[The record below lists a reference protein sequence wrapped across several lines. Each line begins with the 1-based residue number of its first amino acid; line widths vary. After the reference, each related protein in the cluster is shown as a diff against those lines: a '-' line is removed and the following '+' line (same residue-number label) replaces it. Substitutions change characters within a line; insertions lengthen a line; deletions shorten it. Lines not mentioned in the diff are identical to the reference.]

1 MNTTNQKIKVWD
13 LPTRL
18 FHWSLVLCF
27 AVSWGSAESTDIFS
41 KAMQIHFYA
50 GYALLTLLIFRV
62 LWGFVGSSTAR
73 FSQFWSGIHAT
84 TAYARTLFKPRP
96 NDHIGH
102 NPVGG
107 WAVIIMLTLLAFQ
120 IITGLFSNNDL
131 LDSGPLAHYISKDL
145 SDTVSGIHGEAF
157 NFLLTIVGL
166 HIAAIYFYRFY
177 KHSNLIIAMITGYKT
192 LPNTINTSNLF
203 FVSTFR
209 AILVFIIALACVAAL
224 VIYA

>member
-1 MNTTNQKIKVWD
+1 MNTTDQKIKVWD

-27 AVSWGSAESTDIFS
+27 AISWGSATLFNN
-41 KAMQIHFYA
+41 AMQIHFYS
-50 GYALLTLLIFRV
+50 GYALLTLLIFRI
-62 LWGFVGSSTAR
+62 LWGIVGSSTAR
-73 FSQFWSGIHAT
+73 FSHFWSGVHAT
-84 TAYARTLFKPRP
+84 KTYMRTLFKSRP

-107 WAVIIMLTLLAFQ
+107 WAIIIMLTLLALQ

-131 LDSGPLAHYISKDL
+131 LDNGPLAHYISKDL
-145 SDTVSGIHGEAF
+145 SDTVSTIHGEAF
-157 NFLLTIVGL
+157 NYLLTIVGL

-177 KHSNLIIAMITGYKT
+177 KHSNLISAMLTGYKI

-203 FVSTFR
+203 FASNFR
-209 AILVFIIALACVAAL
+209 AIAVFIIATASVAAL
-224 VIYA
+224 VIYS